1 MKTPVAALFLPLVL
15 IAGGPVFAQPM
26 TPGNAAPAGR
36 VSAATPAAPAGS
48 ADGDGD
54 GDRAWAAVV
63 ALRTATAGPS
73 APSAAAPA
81 SRAAAVG
88 ATVLPATSGPTPSA
102 AVGATATAAGPV
114 ATSGPAGGAGVA
126 PPAPGAPGAAVSV
139 SVPFA
144 PSAATLTEARARA
157 VARAQSSR
165 QTAAAARDFYTRF
178 PAHAQAAAARKWE
191 ALAGLAG
198 ITNDQAHEA
207 AALKTAGDFRV
218 NQAHPIADR
227 FEVAHA
233 VERFHVGRKIG
244 GRHWLS
250 APFESEGLADRL
262 RMEFGHLPEVYG
274 NYLAIAE
281 HTQCD
286 HSRDLSRRI
295 LQMPAPAHVK
305 AAAQRVFERA
315 NLMGKPLD
323 FPLTTT
329 AGKATRLS
337 SLAGATAGAR
347 TVVVFWDGPRAP
359 AGPAGLHP
367 YVKNAPPNTQ
377 WVYISLGAWTRPPS
391 IRDGNGSAIG
401 VGHGKQAPPAIRA
414 NAAPPGTYCVEPL
427 GLRSPLVAQLKLS
440 QLPFVCVLDEKRQL
454 NAFGRVD
461 ELPALLAGINRLV
474 EQ

>member
-1 MKTPVAALFLPLVL
+1 M
-15 IAGGPVFAQPM
+15 
-26 TPGNAAPAGR
+26 
-36 VSAATPAAPAGS
+36 
-48 ADGDGD
+48 
-54 GDRAWAAVV
+54 
-63 ALRTATAGPS
+63 
-73 APSAAAPA
+73 
-81 SRAAAVG
+81 
-88 ATVLPATSGPTPSA
+88 
-102 AVGATATAAGPV
+102 
-114 ATSGPAGGAGVA
+114 
-126 PPAPGAPGAAVSV
+126 
-139 SVPFA
+139 
-144 PSAATLTEARARA
+144 
-157 VARAQSSR
+157 ARAQSSR

-198 ITNDQAHEA
+198 ITDDQAHEA

-274 NYLAIAE
+274 NYLTIAE

>member
-114 ATSGPAGGAGVA
+114 ATSAPAGVA
-126 PPAPGAPGAAVSV
+126 GG
-139 SVPFA
+139 
-144 PSAATLTEARARA
+144 A